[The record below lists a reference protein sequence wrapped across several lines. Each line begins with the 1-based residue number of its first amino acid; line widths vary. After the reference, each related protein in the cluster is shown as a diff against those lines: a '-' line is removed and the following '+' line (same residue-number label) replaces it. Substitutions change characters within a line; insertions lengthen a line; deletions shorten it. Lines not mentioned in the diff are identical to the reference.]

1 LAAGGF
7 MIQLLPGAG
16 EETIR
21 FIEKRIEAIPPISKL
36 IESGKTPEEILYA
49 LLVEENIKNINNKP
63 VQFECSCSKERFS
76 NGIMGLGK
84 EEINNMIEEDGEAET
99 ACHFCNAHYHFSKE
113 ELQEL
118 YAESKV

>member
-1 LAAGGF
+1 EDFTYYLVTSEQVPSAVGVGVLVNPDNTILAAGGF

-49 LLVEENIKNINNKP
+49 LLGEENIKI
-63 VQFECSCSKERFS
+63 
-76 NGIMGLGK
+76 I
-84 EEINNMIEEDGEAET
+84 
-99 ACHFCNAHYHFSKE
+99 
-113 ELQEL
+113 
-118 YAESKV
+118 